1 MTVTVY
7 SSKDASAP
15 VMTGVS
21 GSLVAVLDACL
32 VNGYGTKSGAGWTIA
47 YTGTN
52 ERVYKMSPT
61 AGTGNSLFVND
72 AGPSVPNEAEMTGFE
87 APTGLGTG
95 SGQFPTAPQIS
106 IGIGAV
112 VCRKSATNDATI
124 RNWTLIADNTCFY
137 LFVETGDFAAPL
149 ATMPFVF
156 GDIFSYKTSD
166 PYRTVIIGRSATNNN
181 SNSFENF
188 GVLAGV
194 SYSPLAITFGG
205 HFMDRHWSGVGG
217 SIPVGKHIEQ
227 TKLSGTIYGQG
238 GAGYSGTNP
247 IPLNN
252 SPVVGIGGISPGFVT
267 FNYPNGPDGGLY
279 LSPIW
284 IHHSGAVRGYL
295 KGLWSPVQPTPLN
308 HNDTY
313 SGTGNL
319 AGKSFLSQSITIGSN
334 SAWQNSFIGQVHIET
349 SSTWS

>member
-21 GSLVAVLDACL
+21 GSLVTVLDACL

-112 VCRKSATNDATI
+112 VCRKSATN
-124 RNWTLIADNTCFY
+124 
-137 LFVETGDFAAPL
+137 
-149 ATMPFVF
+149 
-156 GDIFSYKTSD
+156 
-166 PYRTVIIGRSATNNN
+166 
-181 SNSFENF
+181 
-188 GVLAGV
+188 
-194 SYSPLAITFGG
+194 
-205 HFMDRHWSGVGG
+205 
-217 SIPVGKHIEQ
+217 
-227 TKLSGTIYGQG
+227 
-238 GAGYSGTNP
+238 
-247 IPLNN
+247 
-252 SPVVGIGGISPGFVT
+252 
-267 FNYPNGPDGGLY
+267 
-279 LSPIW
+279 
-284 IHHSGAVRGYL
+284 
-295 KGLWSPVQPTPLN
+295 
-308 HNDTY
+308 
-313 SGTGNL
+313 
-319 AGKSFLSQSITIGSN
+319 
-334 SAWQNSFIGQVHIET
+334 
-349 SSTWS
+349 